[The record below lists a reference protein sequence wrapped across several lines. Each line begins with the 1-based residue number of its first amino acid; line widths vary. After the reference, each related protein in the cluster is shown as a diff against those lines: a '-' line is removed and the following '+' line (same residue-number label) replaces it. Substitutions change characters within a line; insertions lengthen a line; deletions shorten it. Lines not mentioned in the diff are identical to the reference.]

1 MQMQNYTE
9 QYSALWDRC
18 STKLPDFSKSYND
31 EEKLQKELV
40 LDQFL
45 KLIKSYSKER
55 SKRKLIAGFDKRL
68 FLERT
73 REFLHDGLDFTESQL
88 EMMFSDELIEVSK
101 SFVRKAKAFDRDLS
115 FHDIF
120 QACRNV
126 WIMNGLQL
134 IMGIPMQLTD
144 SIFAYSMLYPY
155 SDNIIDDPNISG
167 FEKMVFSERFRD
179 RLSGVK
185 LEASSKTETAI
196 FRLVEMIEEQYSR
209 VDFPEVFESLLGI
222 HEAQTRSLTLI
233 HDSDSMSY
241 REVLKICLTKGG
253 ASVVADGYLVAG
265 HLTEA
270 QRTFLFGYGAY
281 LQLLDDIQDVD
292 EDYAAGLMTVFS
304 GEVFLS
310 SLDEKLNKTY
320 WFGEKVMESLE
331 YFNGQHIELFKSLMR
346 KSMDLFI
353 IEAIAQ
359 TPDAYSPEYI
369 TDFETYSPFHFSYIC
384 KRKEQFMPYKDF
396 LITVVE
402 EIAFTDKF
410 RTKRNKVVA
419 WE

>member
-1 MQMQNYTE
+1 
-9 QYSALWDRC
+9 
-18 STKLPDFSKSYND
+18 
-31 EEKLQKELV
+31 
-40 LDQFL
+40 
-45 KLIKSYSKER
+45 
-55 SKRKLIAGFDKRL
+55 
-68 FLERT
+68 
-73 REFLHDGLDFTESQL
+73 
-88 EMMFSDELIEVSK
+88 MFSDELIEVSK
-101 SFVRKAKAFDRDLS
+101 SFVRQARAFDPDLS

-167 FEKMVFSERFRD
+167 PEKMVFSERFCD
-179 RLSGVK
+179 RLSGLK
-185 LEASSKTETAI
+185 SEASNKTEIAI
-196 FRLVEMIEEQYSR
+196 FRLVEMIEVQYSR
-209 VDFPEVFESLLGI
+209 VDFPEVYESLLDI
-222 HEAQTRSLTLI
+222 HEAQTRSLYLI

-270 QRTFLFGYGAY
+270 QQYFLFGYGAY

-359 TPDAYSPEYI
+359 TPEAYSPKYI
-369 TDFETYSPFHFSYIC
+369 SDFETYSPFHFSYIR

-396 LITVVE
+396 LITVIE

-410 RTKRNKVVA
+410 QTKRNKVIA